1 MTGNAPAPPVELLD
15 VIGNLARYVTRVTSF
30 LEQSLDR

>member
-15 VIGNLARYVTRVTSF
+15 VIGNLARYVTRVSPF